1 MGKKV
6 DAILSPNFV
15 EEMLRLAFANKQFAE
30 LVVDNLD
37 LSNFP
42 RELGGCKAMLKV
54 LADTMKKTGNLA
66 TFGMVEMTFPNNEEV
81 SKKIAEV
88 KGLIPLSSAIVF
100 ETSSVV
106 GQVISTIPNFAR

>member
-1 MGKKV
+1 MAKKV

-42 RELGGCKAMLKV
+42 RELGGCKAMLKEPHWTGIPILPSTV
-54 LADTMKKTGNLA
+54 SMK
-66 TFGMVEMTFPNNEEV
+66 
-81 SKKIAEV
+81 
-88 KGLIPLSSAIVF
+88 
-100 ETSSVV
+100 
-106 GQVISTIPNFAR
+106 

>member
-1 MGKKV
+1 MAKKV

-66 TFGMVEMTFPNNEEV
+66 TFGMVEMWWTL
-81 SKKIAEV
+81 SKTAV
-88 KGLIPLSSAIVF
+88 KLPMPGCLKVK
-100 ETSSVV
+100 
-106 GQVISTIPNFAR
+106 

>member
-1 MGKKV
+1 MKRYGKKV

-15 EEMLRLAFANKQFAE
+15 EEMLKLAFANKQFAE

-54 LADTMKKTGNLA
+54 LADTMKKR
-66 TFGMVEMTFPNNEEV
+66 
-81 SKKIAEV
+81 
-88 KGLIPLSSAIVF
+88 
-100 ETSSVV
+100 
-106 GQVISTIPNFAR
+106 VIWRRLVWWK

>member
-1 MGKKV
+1 MAKKV

-88 KGLIPLSSAIVF
+88 KGIKLQRWNL
-100 ETSSVV
+100 
-106 GQVISTIPNFAR
+106 